1 MDIDGYRWITAQSS
15 PSTKTNIL
23 RIQNHPCFEERIGS
37 SYEKYAGQRLSHC
50 SSAVFWERLCS
61 DSRNEMGS
69 QVDLLW
75 VSQPRD
81 GCKQRTVWKIQFLF
95 VRETFWRLH
104 VESTGWNLNFKIYYK
119 SYEPVNWERDMI
131 RQVAKWIFVM
141 KYSLPFSIQLWFHFI
156 ENSCHSTVMLRICL
170 PAIINCNGKST

>member
-1 MDIDGYRWITAQSS
+1 MLMLKQKVTLYFFVDVDKLIIDHYSCCSWQPDSGIGLYRWITAQSP

-81 GCKQRTVWKIQFLF
+81 GWKQRTVWKIQFLF

-104 VESTGWNLNFKIYYK
+104 VESTGWNLNF
-119 SYEPVNWERDMI
+119 
-131 RQVAKWIFVM
+131 
-141 KYSLPFSIQLWFHFI
+141 
-156 ENSCHSTVMLRICL
+156 
-170 PAIINCNGKST
+170 